1 MIPARSLLVV
11 LALLGALGVLVA
23 LWPEAGKAWSSAMAL
38 VGIASFLDAALVWRP
53 RKLKLERELP
63 GSMAVGVWRSVP
75 LIIRNQG
82 RLRERLQVF
91 DHCPGDAEIE
101 QLPQTVS
108 VSPGAWVR
116 VEYRVRIMNRG
127 DALFRPAQLRRL
139 SPMGL
144 WWRTQFVGEAHT
156 VRVYPNYRTVVEYA
170 LLATEHRLSQMGVR
184 KRQRR
189 GEGMDFHQLREFREG
204 DSPHQ
209 VDWKATSRAQ
219 KLISREYQDERD
231 QEMVF
236 LVDSGRRMLAHDGP
250 LSHFDHTLNAIILLG
265 YVALRQGDAVGLSSF
280 AGDAR
285 WMKPIKGVSATQ
297 SLLNQLYDLHPSL
310 TSPDYAAAARE
321 LLVRQRRRALVILI
335 TNLRDEDPEE
345 LIPAIRLLRARHLVV
360 VASLREQAVDQAAET
375 EVQTLDDA
383 LLVSASIDYLR
394 RRRGALNRLN
404 AEGVL
409 CLDVTPDQL
418 AISLVNRYLDI
429 KASGAL

>member
-1 MIPARSLLVV
+1 MIPGRTLLAL
-11 LALLGALGVLVA
+11 LALLGVLGLGVA
-23 LWPEAGKAWSSAMAL
+23 FWPEAERAWWSALGLLMA
-38 VGIASFLDAALVWRP
+38 ATALDAWLVWRP
-53 RKLKLERELP
+53 RDLKLERELP
-63 GSMAVGVWRSVP
+63 GSMAVGVWRTVP

-82 RLRERLQVF
+82 RLRERIQLF
-91 DHCPGDAEIE
+91 DHCPGDADID
-101 QLPQTVS
+101 QLPQTAS
-108 VSPGAWVR
+108 VDAGAWLR
-116 VEYRVRIMNRG
+116 LEYRIRLMNRG
-127 DALFRPAQLRRL
+127 DAPFRPAQVRRL

-144 WWRTQFVGEAHT
+144 WWRNQFVGEAHT

-170 LLATEHRLSQMGVR
+170 LLATEHRLSQMGIR

-231 QEMVF
+231 QELVF

-250 LSHFDHTLNAIILLG
+250 LSHFDHTLNAIILLA

-280 AGDAR
+280 AGDSR

-321 LLVRQRRRALVILI
+321 LLVRQRRRALVVLI
-335 TNLRDEDPEE
+335 TNLRDEDPDE

-360 VASLREQAVDQAAET
+360 VASLREQAIDEATET
-375 EVQTLDDA
+375 EVQTLEDA
-383 LLVSASIDYLR
+383 LLVSGGVEYLSR
-394 RRRGALNRLN
+394 RRSALNRLS